1 MILSLQKLEFL
12 FNAVQGLW
20 NSELEGLAC
29 SLVRRLGRQA
39 RGTEGRRC
47 GRMDKAVSQR
57 REKWVGYKQNN
68 KVISGG
74 KRSLE
79 FEFAL
84 YFGEGENEPFSN
96 PQLLE
101 RLGASSSLQGESW

>member
-1 MILSLQKLEFL
+1 
-12 FNAVQGLW
+12 
-20 NSELEGLAC
+20 
-29 SLVRRLGRQA
+29 
-39 RGTEGRRC
+39 
-47 GRMDKAVSQR
+47 MDKAVSQR